1 MVMVEKVL
9 KTFTVKYVQV
19 LDENG
24 KCDKKLMP
32 KLSKQQLVE
41 LYGLMVLSR
50 RFDEKALSLQ
60 RQGRL
65 GTYASVLGQEAA
77 QIGAAYALGKG
88 DWVFPTYRDSA
99 ILIARKTPMM
109 KLLQYFGGD
118 ERGSIPPKGVNNFP
132 IAIPVGTQGLHAV
145 GAAMAA
151 TITKKKYATVACL
164 GDGASSEGD
173 MNEAMNFAGVFK
185 APVVFLCQNNQYAIS
200 VPVKQQTAA
209 ETIAQRAIAFGFEGL
224 RVDGND
230 VLAVYSATAAALK
243 KAYAGKGPTLVECF
257 TYRLGNHTTSDD
269 ASKYRSEAEVAAW
282 RKKDP
287 VLRFRKFLE
296 KKKLWSSKKEEELL
310 ASVDRLV
317 SAAVKEYKS
326 VPKPAVEDMFKYT
339 YAEMPQ
345 LLKDELDEY
354 KNLIEGK

>member
-1 MVMVEKVL
+1 MVGKIL
-9 KTFTVKYVQV
+9 KSFSVKYLQV
-19 LDENG
+19 LDENSR
-24 KCDKKLMP
+24 CDYKLMP
-32 KLSKQQLVE
+32 KLSPKQLVG
-41 LYGLMVLSR
+41 LYSMMVLCR

-77 QIGAAYALGKG
+77 QVGAAYALGNA

-99 ILIARKTPMM
+99 LLIARKQPMVSV
-109 KLLQYFGGD
+109 LRYFGGD

-132 IAIPVGTQGLHAV
+132 ISIPVGTQGLHAV
-145 GAAMAA
+145 GVAMAA
-151 TITKKKYATVACL
+151 TIQGKKFATVACL

-185 APVVFLCQNNQYAIS
+185 APVIFLCQNNQYAIS

-209 ETIAQRAIAFGFEGL
+209 ETIAQKAIAFGFDGI

-230 VLAVYSATAAALK
+230 VLAVYSATTAALK
-243 KAYAGKGPTLVECF
+243 RAYRGEGPTFIECF

-269 ASKYRSEAEVAAW
+269 ASKYRPESEVAVW

-287 VLRFRKFLE
+287 VLRLRKFIVAKKVWNDNKE
-296 KKKLWSSKKEEELL
+296 KQLL
-310 ASVDRLV
+310 AGVEKQVSQSVAEYEKIP
-317 SAAVKEYKS
+317 AAGVDD
-326 VPKPAVEDMFKYT
+326 VFRYT
-339 YAEMPQ
+339 YSEMPQ
-345 LLKDELDEY
+345 SLKEQLDDY
-354 KNLIEGK
+354 RKLVEGK

>member
-1 MVMVEKVL
+1 MPEKSL
-9 KTFTVKYVQV
+9 KTFAVKYLQV

-24 KCDKKLMP
+24 RADKKLMP
-32 KLSKQQLVE
+32 KLSPKQLVG
-41 LYGLMVLSR
+41 LYELMVLSR

-77 QIGAAYALGKG
+77 QIGAAFAMGPS

-99 ILIARKTPMM
+99 LLIGRSTPMVR
-109 KLLQYFGGD
+109 LFQYFGGD
-118 ERGSIPPKGVNNFP
+118 ERGSIPPKGFNNFP

-145 GAAMAA
+145 GAAMAG
-151 TITKKKYATVACL
+151 IIQKKKFATLACL

-173 MNEAMNFAGVFK
+173 MNEAMNFAGVFR
-185 APVVFLCQNNQYAIS
+185 APVIFLCQNNQYAIS

-209 ETIAQRAIAFGFEGL
+209 ETIAQRAIGFGFEGI

-243 KAYAGKGPTLVECF
+243 KAYAGKGPTLIECF

-269 ASKYRSEAEVAAW
+269 ASKYRSDAEVAAW
-282 RKKDP
+282 KKKDP
-287 VLRFRKFLE
+287 VPRFRKFLE
-296 KKKLWSSKKEEELL
+296 AKKLWGGRKEEELL
-310 ASVDRLV
+310 ARVGKQV
-317 SAAVKEYKS
+317 SAAVSEYES
-326 VPKPAVEDMFKYT
+326 MPKQSYEDIFKFT
-339 YAEMPQ
+339 FEQMPQ
-345 LLKDELDEY
+345 YARQQLDDY
-354 KNLIEGK
+354 RKLVEGK

>member
-1 MVMVEKVL
+1 MAEKIL
-9 KTFTVKYVQV
+9 KTFNVKYLQV
-19 LDENG
+19 LDETG

-32 KLSKQQLVE
+32 KLFPKQLVE

-77 QIGAAYALGKG
+77 QVGVAYAMGSQ
-88 DWVFPTYRDSA
+88 DWIFPTYRDSA
-99 ILIARKTPMM
+99 MLIVRKQPMVR
-109 KLLQYFGGD
+109 LFQYFGGD
-118 ERGSIPPKGVNNFP
+118 ERGSIPPKGFNNFP

-151 TITKKKYATVACL
+151 TIMKKKFATLACL

-173 MNEAMNFAGVFK
+173 MNEAFNFAGVFK
-185 APVVFLCQNNQYAIS
+185 APTIFLCQNNQYAIS
-200 VPVKQQTAA
+200 VPVKRQTAA
-209 ETIAQRAIAFGFEGL
+209 ETIAQKAIAFGFEGV

-230 VLAVYSATAAALK
+230 VLAVYAATAAALK
-243 KAYAGKGPTLVECF
+243 KAYRGEGPTLIECF
-257 TYRLGNHTTSDD
+257 TYRLNNHTTSDD

-287 VLRFRKFLE
+287 MLRFRKFLE
-296 KKKLWSSKKEEELL
+296 GKKLWNSKKEEELQ
-310 ASVDRLV
+310 AKANKQV
-317 SAAVKEYKS
+317 SAAVNEYES
-326 VPKPAVEDMFKYT
+326 VPNPSIDDIFKYT
-339 YAEMPQ
+339 YSEVPQ
-345 LLKDELDEY
+345 LLREQMDDY
-354 KNLIEGK
+354 KRLIDGK

>member
-1 MVMVEKVL
+1 MVEKVL
-9 KTFTVKYVQV
+9 KAFSVKYLQV
-19 LDENG
+19 LDESG
-24 KCDKKLMP
+24 KADKKLMP
-32 KLSKQQLVE
+32 KLSSTQLVE
-41 LYGLMVLSR
+41 LYGLMVLCR

-77 QIGAAYALGKG
+77 QVGAAYALHDA

-99 ILIARKTPMM
+99 LLIARKQPMV

-118 ERGSIPPKGVNNFP
+118 ERGSVPPAGVNNFP
-132 IAIPVGTQGLHAV
+132 ISIPVGTQGLHAV

-185 APVVFLCQNNQYAIS
+185 APVIFLCQNNQYAIS
-200 VPVKQQTAA
+200 VPIGQQTAA
-209 ETIAQRAIAFGFEGL
+209 ETIAQKAIAFGFEGI

-230 VLAVYSATAAALK
+230 ILAVYSAMAAALK
-243 KAYAGKGPTLVECF
+243 KAYRGEGPTLIECF

-269 ASKYRSEAEVAAW
+269 ASKYRSESEVAAW
-282 RKKDP
+282 RKKEP
-287 VLRFRKFLE
+287 VLRLRKYLE
-296 KKKLWSSKKEEELL
+296 SKRLWNSKKEEQL
-310 ASVDRLV
+310 AAKVDGQV
-317 SAAVKEYKS
+317 SAAVSEYES
-326 VPKPAVEDMFKYT
+326 VPKPDVEDIFKYT

-345 LLKDELDEY
+345 FLQQQLDEY
-354 KNLIEGK
+354 KKLIEGR

>member
-1 MVMVEKVL
+1 MVEKVL
-9 KTFTVKYVQV
+9 KTFTVKYLQV
-19 LDENG
+19 LDEKG
-24 KCDKKLMP
+24 KCDTKLMP
-32 KLSKQQLVE
+32 KLSPKQLVE
-41 LYGLMVLSR
+41 LYGLMVLGR

-77 QIGAAYALGKG
+77 QVGAAYALGG
-88 DWVFPTYRDSA
+88 ADWVFPTYRDA
-99 ILIARKTPMM
+99 ALLIARRQPMAR
-109 KLLQYFGGD
+109 LLQYFGGD

-151 TITKKKYATVACL
+151 TIQKKKFATVACL

-185 APVVFLCQNNQYAIS
+185 APVIFLCQNNQYAIS

-209 ETIAQRAIAFGFEGL
+209 ETIAQRAIGFGFEGI

-230 VLAVYSATAAALK
+230 VLAVYSAMAAALK
-243 KAYAGKGPTLVECF
+243 KARRGEGSTLIECY

-269 ASKYRSEAEVAAW
+269 ASKYRSAAEVTAW
-282 RKKDP
+282 KKKDP
-287 VLRFRKFLE
+287 VPRFRKFLE
-296 KKKLWSSKKEEELL
+296 SRKLWNSKKEEALL
-310 ASVDRLV
+310 ASVDKKV
-317 SAAVKEYKS
+317 SAAVSEYEA
-326 VPKPAVEDMFKYT
+326 VPKASYEDIFNYT
-339 YAEMPQ
+339 YAEPPQ
-345 LLKDELDEY
+345 FLQQQLDDY
-354 KNLIEGK
+354 KKLIEGK

>member
-1 MVMVEKVL
+1 MPEKPL
-9 KTFTVKYVQV
+9 KNFTVKYLQV

-24 KCDKKLMP
+24 KCDTKLMP
-32 KLSKQQLVE
+32 KLSPKQLVE
-41 LYGLMVLSR
+41 LYELMVLSR

-77 QIGAAYALGKG
+77 QIGAAYALGPS

-99 ILIARKTPMM
+99 LLIGRSTPMV
-109 KLLQYFGGD
+109 KLFQYFGGD
-118 ERGSIPPKGVNNFP
+118 ERGSIPLKGFNNFP

-151 TITKKKYATVACL
+151 TIQKKKFATVGCL

-185 APVVFLCQNNQYAIS
+185 APVIFLCQNNQYAIS
-200 VPVKQQTAA
+200 IPVKRQTAA
-209 ETIAQRAIAFGFEGL
+209 ETIAQRAIGFGFEGI

-230 VLAVYSATAAALK
+230 ILAVYSATAAALK
-243 KAYAGKGPTLVECF
+243 KAYAGKGPTLIECY

-269 ASKYRSEAEVAAW
+269 ASKYRSDAEVAAW

-287 VLRFRKFLE
+287 VPRFRKFLE
-296 KKKLWSSKKEEELL
+296 AKKIWNAKKEGELL
-310 ASVDRLV
+310 ARVDKQV
-317 SAAVKEYKS
+317 SAAVNEYEA
-326 VPKPAVEDMFKYT
+326 VPKASYEDIFKYV
-339 YAEMPQ
+339 YSEQPQ
-345 LLKDELDEY
+345 YLQQQLDDY
-354 KNLIEGK
+354 RKLIEGK